1 MWNDY
6 IVEEIRAI
14 REQYAAQ
21 FDYDIQ
27 IMLEALKEEEKQSG
41 RVVVPFTDEQ
51 PEREKIVVNQ

>member
-1 MWNDY
+1 MWNDH
-6 IVEEIRAI
+6 IVEEIRTI

-41 RVVVPFTDEQ
+41 RVVVSFTDEQ